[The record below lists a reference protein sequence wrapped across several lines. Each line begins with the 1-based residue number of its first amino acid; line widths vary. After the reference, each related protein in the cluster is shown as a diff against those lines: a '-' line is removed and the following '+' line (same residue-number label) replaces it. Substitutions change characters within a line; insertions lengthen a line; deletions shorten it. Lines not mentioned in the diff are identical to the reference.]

1 MSIDATHLVTPGSTP
16 ESTSP
21 PARRTKSKSKKST
34 SWPAAIDAYET
45 HLRSRRT
52 AEGTTVGYV
61 REVRLFR
68 EHLAEDDDAPT
79 PGEVGVAHLR
89 DYQVGLLTGDASRTG
104 RPLTAG
110 TVARIHTSLAG
121 FFEFLHAE
129 GLITDDPTRRLERPN
144 VPASA
149 VKDVLSVEEVERL
162 LAATDTTSALGLRD
176 RAVVET
182 LYGTGLRR
190 AELLALDLGD
200 VDRAQRLVTVRCG
213 KGGKGRRV
221 PLPRTTHDAL
231 MDYVERGRPA
241 LAKPGGDVGAIFLS
255 SRGQRLSPGVVRG
268 IVDRLAKLAGL
279 TKRLT
284 PHTLRRTYATT
295 LLKHGANLRAIQ
307 LLLGHVSLDVT
318 ARYLRLDEEDVRRE
332 VLLHHPRERMAP

>member
-1 MSIDATHLVTPGSTP
+1 MSIDATHAVTPSRAP
-16 ESTSP
+16 ESASAP
-21 PARRTKSKSKKST
+21 GRRAKSKKAT
-34 SWPAAIDAYET
+34 SWSAAIDAYET
-45 HLRSRRT
+45 HLRSRRA
-52 AEGTTVGYV
+52 AEGTIVGYV

-68 EHLAEDDDAPT
+68 EHLAEDDDAQAPS
-79 PGEVGVAHLR
+79 EVELAHLR

-104 RPLTAG
+104 RPLAAG

-121 FFEFLHAE
+121 FFEFLRAE
-129 GLITDDPTRRLERPN
+129 GLIADDPTRRLDRPN
-144 VPASA
+144 VPEGA
-149 VKDVLSVEEVERL
+149 VKDVLSVDEVERL
-162 LAATDTTSALGLRD
+162 LGATDTTSALGLRD
-176 RAVVET
+176 RAVVEV

-190 AELLALDLGD
+190 AELLDLDLGD
-200 VDRAQRLVTVRCG
+200 VDRAQRMVTVRCG

-241 LAKPGGDVGAIFLS
+241 LARPGGDVGAILLS

-268 IVDRLAKLAGL
+268 IVDRLARAAGL
-279 TKRLT
+279 ATRLT